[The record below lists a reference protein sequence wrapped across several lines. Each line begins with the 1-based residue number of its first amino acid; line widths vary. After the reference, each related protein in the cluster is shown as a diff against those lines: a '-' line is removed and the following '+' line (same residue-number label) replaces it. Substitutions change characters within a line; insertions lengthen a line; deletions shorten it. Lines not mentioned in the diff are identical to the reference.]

1 MPAAAPRERSLRT
14 TRRRN
19 EEPSEP
25 SVGFEEAV
33 ERRHYAR
40 RAKNR
45 RGRTRGRRDVRR
57 ELRRRRRSRGVV
69 LHRGG
74 RRLREKREGERQRR
88 RASRARRADGRI
100 PSLEGYSFRI
110 FATRRAPRRREG
122 TAGRAARTVP
132 SGVVGPPSMPC
143 AARVERMRRVSSA
156 VEGGRRRR
164 EARWTRADRRSTHR
178 RPPRR

>member
-69 LHRGG
+69 HRGG
-74 RRLREKREGERQRR
+74 RRLREKRGGERQRR

-164 EARWTRADRRSTHR
+164 EVRWTRAGRRSTHR